1 MSTMFFFAAAIADTR
16 RMTRSLALSALP
28 NARTIR

>member
-1 MSTMFFFAAAIADTR
+1 MFLFAVAAADSR

-28 NARTIR
+28 KARTIR

>member
-1 MSTMFFFAAAIADTR
+1 MFLFSIAAADSR

-28 NARTIR
+28 KARTIR

>member
-1 MSTMFFFAAAIADTR
+1 MFFYSIAAADSR

-28 NARTIR
+28 KARTIR